1 MKSFRTLLRH
11 SQAWGLLW
19 VRHSVDMTGAPCTLW
34 PLPLWTHWLFG
45 GQKGPDFSLPGSG
58 QAFLWGS
65 AFWGCQ
71 KQGHFLLESQEG
83 FRSEQLLGGGWSPTP
98 PAPALVRGTCLN
110 PSLLAYLPPFSCYFS
125 VCLSLD
131 QHSSVSSCPFC
142 FFGQCP
148 LLLNIFLEA
157 VQWSEERGDL
167 ELDLGSNLSLAADM
181 LLNLS
186 GSQLQFVK

>member
-1 MKSFRTLLRH
+1 M
-11 SQAWGLLW
+11 
-19 VRHSVDMTGAPCTLW
+19 
-34 PLPLWTHWLFG
+34 
-45 GQKGPDFSLPGSG
+45 
-58 QAFLWGS
+58 
-65 AFWGCQ
+65 
-71 KQGHFLLESQEG
+71 ESQEG
-83 FRSEQLLGGGWSPTP
+83 FRSEQLLDGGWSPTP
-98 PAPALVRGTCLN
+98 PTPALVRGTCLN
-110 PSLLAYLPPFSCYFS
+110 PSLLAYLLPFSCYFS

-131 QHSSVSSCPFC
+131 QHNSVSSCPFC

-148 LLLNIFLEA
+148 LLLNIVLEA